1 MDKRQKNLLVGGA
14 LLLGGVASV
23 AYFYSNRKETK
34 KPIVQSKA
42 VSRELTI
49 RILKE
54 VQREMFTVLTN
65 VAMLANQI
73 KEHSRG
79 RAGPQE
85 IKDFLLNH
93 SKICNLLTLLMCI

>member
-1 MDKRQKNLLVGGA
+1 MDRKQKNLIVGGA
-14 LLLGGVASV
+14 VVLTAVAG
-23 AYFYSNRKETK
+23 AAFLYSRGKEIK
-34 KPIVQSKA
+34 KPVVQSKA
-42 VSRELTI
+42 VTRELAV

-54 VQREMFTVLTN
+54 IQREMFTVLTN

-93 SKICNLLTLLMCI
+93 SNFMIA